1 MRVKKSVSTKRLKL
15 KSLRMTTLL
24 ISTFFISTASA
35 QESINATGGNASGS
49 GGTVSYSVGQVSYTT
64 NSGTNGIVSQ
74 GVQQPF
80 EILVISSVEEA
91 KGINL
96 TVSVYPNPTTD
107 YLTLSVADYDI
118 SKLSY
123 QLFDMNGRILETK
136 KIESNETKIEMISY
150 LPAIYFVKVIAE
162 NKEIKTFKVIKN

>member
-1 MRVKKSVSTKRLKL
+1 MRVKNRVSTKRLKL
-15 KSLRMTTLL
+15 KSLGMATLL
-24 ISTFFISTASA
+24 ISPFFISTASA
-35 QESINATGGNASGS
+35 QENINATGGNALGS
-49 GGTVSYSVGQVSYTT
+49 GGSVSYSVGQVAYTT
-64 NSGTNGIVSQ
+64 NTGTNGIVTQ

-80 EILVISSVEEA
+80 EIMVISSVEEA

-136 KIESNETKIEMISY
+136 RIESNETKIEMISY